1 MTAER
6 PMLALEAVT
15 KRYGALTAV
24 DGVSIKVPAG
34 CVFGLLGPNGAGKT
48 TTMKMVCGLV
58 RPTSGCVLVDGVD
71 VVKSPLEAKRMLGY
85 VPDRPSLYEKLTA
98 FEYIRFVGGLHAMPA
113 AEVEARGL
121 TLLGEFGLGDKTNA
135 LVESFS
141 HGMKQ
146 RLVMA
151 SVLLHRPRLLV
162 VDEPM
167 VGLDPRG
174 MRLLKAVLRA
184 QAHALGH
191 TVIFSTHTLV
201 DAEEICDE
209 VAIMHRG
216 RVVAQGTPAALR
228 AASGNAA
235 ADLEQVFLALTEAAG
250 PQLDLGGEA

>member
-6 PMLALEAVT
+6 PMLELQAVT
-15 KRYGALTAV
+15 KRYGAFTAV
-24 DGVSIKVPAG
+24 DGVSLKVPAG

-58 RPTSGCVLVDGVD
+58 RPTSGRVLVDGVD
-71 VVKSPLEAKRMLGY
+71 VVESPLEAKRALGY

-98 FEYIRFVGGLHAMPA
+98 FEYVRFVGGLYALPA
-113 AEVEARGL
+113 ADVDARGL
-121 TLLGEFGLGDKTNA
+121 TLLAQFGLGDKVNA

-151 SVLLHRPRLLV
+151 SVLLHQPRLLV

-174 MRLLKAVLRA
+174 MRLLKHVLQS
-184 QAHALGH
+184 QARALGH

-209 VAIMHRG
+209 VAIMHQG

-228 AASGNAA
+228 SASGDSG

-250 PQLDLGGEA
+250 PAYDLGGEA